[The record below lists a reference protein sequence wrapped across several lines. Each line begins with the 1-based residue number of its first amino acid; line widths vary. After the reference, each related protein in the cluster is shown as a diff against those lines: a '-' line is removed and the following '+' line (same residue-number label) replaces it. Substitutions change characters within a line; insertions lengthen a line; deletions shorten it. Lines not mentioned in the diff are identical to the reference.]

1 MMLFRFFDNSNA
13 SSINPVNSDQGTI
26 WRGVVIRGES

>member
-13 SSINPVNSDQGTI
+13 SLNPVNSDQGTI
-26 WRGVVIRGES
+26 WRGVVSRGES